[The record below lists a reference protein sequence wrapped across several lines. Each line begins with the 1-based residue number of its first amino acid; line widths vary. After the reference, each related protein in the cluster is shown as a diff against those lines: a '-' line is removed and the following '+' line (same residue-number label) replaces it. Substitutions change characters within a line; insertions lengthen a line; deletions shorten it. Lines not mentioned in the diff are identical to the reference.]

1 MLDVIYDESEVFTFS
16 SMVRVGFSLAA
27 TTFPSLNDW
36 AFTRKGF
43 ACFCL
48 HLQLGYMLD
57 AAQGMDYLHTKQI
70 LHLDLKSPNLLVDE
84 HMRVKVRRLRARL
97 AAGPKCGKG
106 DQKG

>member
-1 MLDVIYDESEVFTFS
+1 
-16 SMVRVGFSLAA
+16 
-27 TTFPSLNDW
+27 
-36 AFTRKGF
+36 
-43 ACFCL
+43 
-48 HLQLGYMLD
+48 MLD